1 MGILQTIRKRL
12 TTQYIGVM
20 VYEDIC
26 VVNVQK
32 VKHEK
37 IIFEEEKSFTLATKE
52 KFTKEVIKYLQA
64 RQEEVEQT
72 YVALFL
78 NTHGQGVVP
87 SCDQSIYDKFHIDYD
102 NIKSVC
108 IDGKYAIYAS
118 NIDIKWA
125 EKLFADVG
133 LDFIF
138 SPFLILESLR
148 KHALR
153 KPEGVVLY
161 MLVGINSITVM
172 IFKEERLLY
181 GTFINIAREEDLLT
195 SEFADDFMDE
205 GDDDI
210 LDEIDLDMELEESE
224 EISELL
230 EEAGSDK
237 KSLTQQEDDTIKLK
251 LFGQDLRLVKYFD
264 ASLREFYDNKRYE
277 SDFVTYVKIYDGAD
291 LNPEIVR
298 YLKEQLLVDIEVQKT
313 EIDKEL
319 MKLLKQEVDVIA

>member
-26 VVNVQK
+26 VVKVQK

-37 IIFEEEKSFTLATKE
+37 IVFEEEKSFTLATKD
-52 KFTKEVIKYLQA
+52 KLTKEVVAYLQT

-87 SCDQSIYDKFHIDYD
+87 SCERSVYEKFHIDYD

-108 IDGKYAIYAS
+108 VDKKYAIYAS
-118 NIDIKWA
+118 DIDIKWA
-125 EKLFADVG
+125 QKLFADVG

-138 SPFLILESLR
+138 SPFLIVENLR
-148 KHALR
+148 KHAIR
-153 KPEGVVLY
+153 KVQGIVLY

-172 IFKEERLLY
+172 IFQDDKLLY

-195 SEFADDFMDE
+195 SEFADDMMDE
-205 GDDDI
+205 SDDDL
-210 LDEIDLDMELEESE
+210 LDDLDLDMELEESE

-230 EEAGSDK
+230 EEAVSDK

-264 ASLREFYDNKRYE
+264 ASLREFYDNELYE
-277 SDFVTYVKIYDGAD
+277 SDFVTQVKIYDGAD

-298 YLKEQLLVDIEVQKT
+298 YLKEQLLVDIDVQKT
-313 EIDKEL
+313 EIDEEL
-319 MKLLKQEVDVIA
+319 MKLLKQEVNAVA